1 MLDDDDPVMQEIPV
15 YLSRTLA
22 EKLFLFQYP
31 IKKSSIGYDG
41 ANVIQSCIKPIHQ
54 EVKLELELDTS
65 NPNYDTSKGEQIA
78 LNVDGMS
85 KAPLKHD
92 NRKQE
97 DPKYFQGTMMDKQ
110 VLQSTRAV
118 VGCSQ
123 YAIAVV
129 NDKELHA
136 TPLQGIVHL
145 RPSFGYL
152 DKSDKR
158 AKDES
163 KEKGD
168 GENEDEEE
176 EAEQV
181 TVKFAR
187 QENDRLKRLRERSF
201 GYLSK
206 KSAEE
211 PWYYTQY
218 FGRFSE
224 KAELEKAHLYCEPA
238 LTSAGDTAQM
248 SLARSDYTRLLVP
261 PPVQE
266 EYQKQRQVTSE
277 TLSLVQLKQ
286 LPMVDQVRQLLL
298 RAKIVQFSQ
307 LLSLLGQESDVAG
320 LLRAI
325 QQCAVL
331 VRGNW
336 VVRSDLLYPKD
347 SFSASGK
354 VPAEVMC
361 RARDYILHR
370 FTQERFVQQEKVHK
384 TTNLGSGELNE
395 ILSQFAKP
403 RSGRGWELLRPY
415 DNDFITRYPDVLQ
428 RQQMMWEAKQ
438 KQLQESFSLP
448 STPATGRTRRQSTRD
463 SDSDGRPVLSSHSRH
478 RPSGDSDAEITT
490 TPNNRRKSHKDS
502 DSDSGAERPNHKIA
516 RSFAGVKVKV
526 EPLES

>member
-31 IKKSSIGYDG
+31 IRKSSIGYDS

-85 KAPLKHD
+85 KAPLKQD

-110 VLQSTRAV
+110 ILQSTRAV
-118 VGCSQ
+118 IGCSQ

-136 TPLQGIVHL
+136 TPLQGIIHL

-187 QENDRLKRLRERSF
+187 QENERLKRLRERSF

-224 KAELEKAHLYCEPA
+224 KAELEKAHLYCESA
-238 LTSAGDTAQM
+238 LTSTGDTAQM

-261 PPVQE
+261 PPIQE
-266 EYQKQRQVTSE
+266 EYQKQVASDA
-277 TLSLVQLKQ
+277 LSLIQLQ
-286 LPMVDQVRQLLL
+286 QMSMVDRVRQLLL

-307 LLSLLGQESDVAG
+307 LLSLLGHENDVAG
-320 LLRAI
+320 MLRAV

-336 VVRSDLLYPKD
+336 LVRSDLLYPKD

-354 VPAEVMC
+354 VPAELMC

-370 FTQERFVQQEKVHK
+370 FTQERFVEQEKLQK
-384 TTNLGSGELNE
+384 ITNLGPEEMNE

-403 RSGRGWELLRPY
+403 RSGRGWELQRPY
-415 DNDFITRYPDVLQ
+415 DNDFITRYPEVLQ

-448 STPATGRTRRQSTRD
+448 AAPATGRSRRQSTRELD
-463 SDSDGRPVLSSHSRH
+463 TDGKPVSSHSRH
-478 RPSGDSDAEITT
+478 RPSVDSDAEIVT
-490 TPNNRRKSHKDS
+490 TPNNRRKSHRDS